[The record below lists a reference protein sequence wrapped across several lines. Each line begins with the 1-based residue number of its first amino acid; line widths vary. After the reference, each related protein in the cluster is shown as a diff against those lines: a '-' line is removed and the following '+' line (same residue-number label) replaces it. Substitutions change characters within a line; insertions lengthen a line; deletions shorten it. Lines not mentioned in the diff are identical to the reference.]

1 MTSRGLFV
9 VDCSVAVAWLFD
21 EQADDYTEAA
31 LDALA
36 GGFAVAP
43 RWWMVEVLNV
53 LLTLERR
60 QRITAGQA
68 VDLLRH
74 LQSLPVRLRDSDASV
89 FELHALAA
97 RHQLTSYDALY
108 LEAALATGLPLATR
122 DKVLRQAAVDS
133 GVGIADAEP
142 IESPQASR
150 D

>member
-9 VDCSVAVAWLFD
+9 VDCSVAVARLFD
-21 EQADDYTEAA
+21 EEADDYTEAA
-31 LDALA
+31 PDALA

-53 LLTLERR
+53 LLTLERH

-97 RHQLTSYDALY
+97 RHQLTSYAALY

-142 IESPQASR
+142 IESPQAPR